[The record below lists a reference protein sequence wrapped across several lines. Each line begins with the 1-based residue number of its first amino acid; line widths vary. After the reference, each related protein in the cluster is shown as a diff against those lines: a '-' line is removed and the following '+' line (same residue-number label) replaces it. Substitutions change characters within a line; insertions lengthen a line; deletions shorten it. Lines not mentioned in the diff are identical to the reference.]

1 MLSDVSDESTVHFV
15 IQIHT
20 QFSRSAQMSQ
30 HRPQCLSL
38 RRRDY
43 RQRRNLARRAAHIKG
58 LDIYKISSK
67 ICYFYREEG
76 SCGVPS

>member
-30 HRPQCLSL
+30 HKAPVF

-67 ICYFYREEG
+67 ICYFYRGEG